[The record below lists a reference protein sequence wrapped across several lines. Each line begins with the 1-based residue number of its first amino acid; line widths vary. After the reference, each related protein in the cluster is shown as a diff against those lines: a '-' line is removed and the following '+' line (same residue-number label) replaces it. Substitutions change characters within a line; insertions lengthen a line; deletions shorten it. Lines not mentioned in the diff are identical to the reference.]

1 MRAQGALAGK
11 RILVTRP
18 RRQADDLFALLKAE
32 GAEAILFPTIEISP
46 LDDTTQLDKALSG
59 LAAGEYNWVIFT
71 SVNGVSACM
80 DRLQKDGQGADV
92 FGHAQ
97 VAAIGPST
105 ARALQTLGVRVDFV
119 PQEYIAERILDGLGD
134 VAGQRILLPRAEI
147 ARPALAEGLVASG
160 ARVDEI
166 PVYHTLQPAPD
177 PAGLAALRRGVDA
190 ITFTSSSTVRNFV
203 SLAGPEIGS
212 AIVACIGPITANTTR
227 ELGLPVHVLGDEY
240 TIPGLVRALKEYFD
254 EQG

>member
-1 MRAQGALAGK
+1 VSPLAGK

-32 GAEAILFPTIEISP
+32 GAETILFPTIEISP
-46 LDDTTQLDKALSG
+46 LDDTTQLENALHG
-59 LAAGEYNWVIFT
+59 LAAGDYNWVIFT
-71 SVNGVSACM
+71 SVNGVTACQAC
-80 DRLQKDGQGADV
+80 LQKNGQGINV
-92 FGHAQ
+92 FERAH

-105 ARALQTLGVRVDFV
+105 AQALRSLGVRVDFV
-119 PQEYIAERILDGLGD
+119 PQEYVAERILDGLGD

-147 ARPALAEGLVASG
+147 ARPALAEGLAAAG

-166 PVYHTLQPAPD
+166 PVYQTLQPAPD
-177 PAGLAALRRGVDA
+177 PAGLEALRQGVDA

-203 SLAGPEIGS
+203 SLTGTDTIGP
-212 AIVACIGPITANTTR
+212 AIVACIGPITAGTAR
-227 ELGLPVHVLGDEY
+227 ELGLPVHVVADEY
-240 TIPGLVRALKEYFD
+240 TIPGLVRALKEHFD